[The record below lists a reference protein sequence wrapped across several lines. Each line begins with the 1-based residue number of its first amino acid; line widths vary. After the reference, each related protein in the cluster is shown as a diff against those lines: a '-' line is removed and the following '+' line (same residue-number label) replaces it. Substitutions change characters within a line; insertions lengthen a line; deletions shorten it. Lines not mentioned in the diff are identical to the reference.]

1 MEVMTKEKAI
11 ATMDRFARRYA
22 KRYSPRR
29 RSDIED
35 DLYQEGLL
43 GALDALRTY
52 DPSHGVVFTTYAL
65 PRVAGRIIDYIRSTS
80 VYSRNQYHRAKK
92 GEIELPK
99 VYSLD
104 AMQDKW
110 DNDSDKSSRYEPYRI
125 DPPPQEDAEAVLS
138 IIRRRGI
145 GLKADERQVVLLHY
159 VGGQSLREIG
169 QSMGRSQAW
178 ASQKMNAILDACDA
192 VRKTDGA
199 RKPRPHR
206 RKIGSK
212 LQAIYDEMGI
222 KILSYAGGKKS
233 VVMVCPHCK
242 QQRSAGQSLLKYWR
256 LLGYVPQCRNGT
268 QHSKKTQQEQP
279 REGTEQAGRSSG
291 ADQTA

>member
-1 MEVMTKEKAI
+1 
-11 ATMDRFARRYA
+11 
-22 KRYSPRR
+22 
-29 RSDIED
+29 
-35 DLYQEGLL
+35 LYQEGLL

-80 VYSRNQYHRAKK
+80 VYSRNQYRRAKL

-99 VYSLD
+99 VYSLE
-104 AMQDKW
+104 AMQEKW
-110 DNDSDKSSRYEPYRI
+110 DSDSDNRSRYEPYSL
-125 DPPPQEDAEAVLS
+125 DPPPQEDAESVLS
-138 IIRRRGI
+138 IIRKRGI
-145 GLKADERQVVLLHY
+145 GLRADERQVVLLHY
-159 VGGQSLREIG
+159 VSGQSFREVG

-192 VRKTDGA
+192 VRRTGGA

-206 RKIGSK
+206 RKTGSR
-212 LQAIYDEMGI
+212 LQAIYDAMGI

-256 LLGYVPQCRNGT
+256 SLGYVPRCRNGT

-279 REGTEQAGRSSG
+279 RGEANQPSDGELGAHQAAG
-291 ADQTA
+291 